1 MNNRKVPIRLADPN
15 ANVYNATDWE
25 QLRTGVANAQFTA
38 VEIKAFYVVG
48 LILEI
53 CASVDC
59 LLKADS
65 LSEDDHPL
73 AYEIFRSGGRYLPA
87 FGVFASGIEL
97 LGRCLTGNDTPQVNE
112 NLKVGFDYLASPNV
126 KPRLSLKN
134 TEAEKTY
141 VITTS
146 RPYSIQHLI
155 DLRNYAAH
163 GQSTVAQKDAAGRRV
178 PMSSPPG
185 IERELF
191 TPLPRKM
198 GGAIG
203 TYWASLLR
211 DADHC
216 RRLAR
221 ARIDPYSNR
230 IGPLQHVIR
239 YFGQIPSP
247 PASSPFDR
255 FKW

>member
-1 MNNRKVPIRLADPN
+1 MSNRKVPISLADPN

-38 VEIKAFYVVG
+38 VEIKAFYVIG

-65 LSEDDHPL
+65 FSEDDHPL

-97 LGRCLTGNDTPQVNE
+97 LGRCLTGNETPNVNQ
-112 NLKVGFDYLASPNV
+112 NLRVGFYYLASPTAT
-126 KPRLSLKN
+126 PLLDPDN
-134 TEAEKTY
+134 TQVEQTN

-146 RPYSIQHLI
+146 HPYSVQDLI

-163 GQSTVAQKDAAGRRV
+163 GQSTVGQRNAAGRRV

-191 TPLPRKM
+191 GPLPRKM
-198 GGAIG
+198 GGTVE
-203 TYWASLLR
+203 TYWASLQS

-216 RRLAR
+216 GRLAR
-221 ARIDPYSNR
+221 SRIDPYSNR
-230 IGPLQHVIR
+230 IGPLRHVIG
-239 YFGQIPSP
+239 YFGQIPYQS
-247 PASSPFDR
+247 ASSLFDR

>member
-1 MNNRKVPIRLADPN
+1 MNNRKVPVSLADPN

-38 VEIKAFYVVG
+38 VEIKAFYVIG

-73 AYEIFRSGGRYLPA
+73 AYQVFRLGGRYLPA

-112 NLKVGFDYLASPNV
+112 NLRAGFHYLASPTATPLLNNIPV
-126 KPRLSLKN
+126 D
-134 TEAEKTY
+134 TE
-141 VITTS
+141 VVTTS
-146 RPYSIQHLI
+146 RPYTVQDLI

-163 GQSTVAQKDAAGRRV
+163 GQSNVGQRGATGRRV

-191 TPLPRKM
+191 SPLPRKM
-198 GGAIG
+198 GGAVG
-203 TYWASLLR
+203 TYWTRLQN

-230 IGPLQHVIR
+230 IGPLQHVIG
-239 YFGQIPSP
+239 YFGQIPYQ
-247 PASSPFDR
+247 PASSLFDR